1 MMKSKLLGD
10 RAALSNHT
18 LRKPSPPSRLRWAA
32 AAVVMALGVC
42 GSTGAWALGLG
53 RMNVLS
59 ALGEPLRAEI
69 DIPQINAEEAANL
82 KASIPNPAA
91 FRSAGVEY
99 STVLT
104 GAQISLQKRSDGTY
118 FLRLTS
124 EKSVN
129 EPFIDLILET
139 RWASGQIVR
148 DYTLLFDPPATKTA
162 APIAPVAAQVTAPS
176 VAPAVAMPVTPRATT
191 PAPIAPPPASAPPPP
206 APTKSAPPPP
216 PPPPPAPVA
225 ATPKV
230 VPAPA
235 TITPSKDKEATEG
248 KQQVKVQAGD
258 TAIKIAA
265 ANKPKEVSLDQ
276 MLVALLRA
284 NPNAFID
291 GNVNRIKAGS
301 VLDLPSSEQV
311 SSLTGAEVRKTL
323 SVQSAN
329 FNEYRKKLAETIP
342 PTQVAAADRQAS
354 GSLQTKVDDKKPAAA
369 SPDKLTLSQS
379 TVQGKAPETKVI
391 EDRQKKDSGARAAEL
406 EKNLKDLAALQAKT
420 ATGVPGA
427 APGTKPGAASPLPSV
442 ATGALP
448 GTQPVAAASS
458 APAMPPAAPTAPAPV
473 AVAPAALP
481 VASGAEPVASSAA
494 SAASA
499 ASSAASAEVAALPAS
514 AAVSEPVAPA
524 SAIKPAPKP
533 PVEEPSMVD
542 DMVAMLT
549 DDPLIPAGLA
559 GLLLL
564 GGGYA
569 YYHFRLRKPRKLHP
583 LDSSFIESRLQPDS
597 FFGSSGGQ
605 HIDTNDTDEEIGGG
619 SSLAYSPSQLDAAG
633 DVDPVAE
640 ADVYLA
646 YGRDLQ
652 AEEILKEALRINPS
666 RIAIHGK
673 LLEIYAKRRD
683 VRSFEAAAQ
692 DAYKLSRGEGS
703 EWERICEFGRDLDGK
718 NPLYQATA
726 TPNNTQA
733 SARSDI
739 DMVGAAFGNSTLPPP
754 INTDFAD
761 PEPSSIDLDLGDFD
775 LSHSAAPAPAPAAQP
790 PSFEMSLPPAAPVAP
805 VIPPP
810 AASAPPAMP
819 EPMDLSLPDL
829 TFDLS
834 SLPPAAPASAPVAA
848 KPAPTPVPTPAPAM
862 DSGMIEFDLSS
873 LAMDFGTPPAAP
885 AASPAAAEPDFG
897 GDDDGDDPMATKL
910 ELAQEFH
917 AIGDTEGARALVEEV
932 VAGSSGPLKAKAQRF
947 LAELS

>member
-148 DYTLLFDPPATKTA
+148 DYTLLFDPVTTKTA

-176 VAPAVAMPVTPRATT
+176 VAPAVAIPVTPRATT
-191 PAPIAPPPASAPPPP
+191 PAPIAPTAATPPPP
-206 APTKSAPPPP
+206 APTKTTPPPP
-216 PPPPPAPVA
+216 PSPPPAPIA
-225 ATPKV
+225 AAPKV
-230 VPAPA
+230 MPAPA
-235 TITPSKDKEATEG
+235 TITPPKNKDTAEE

-301 VLDLPSSEQV
+301 VLDLPSAEQV
-311 SSLTGAEVRKTL
+311 SGLTGAEVRKTL

-379 TVQGKAPETKVI
+379 SVQGKAPETKVI

-420 ATGVPGA
+420 ATGLPGA
-427 APGTKPGAASPLPSV
+427 APGTKLGTASPLPSV

-458 APAMPPAAPTAPAPV
+458 APATPPPAAATPAPAV
-473 AVAPAALP
+473 TAAPAALP
-481 VASGAEPVASSAA
+481 VASGAVPVASSAA
-494 SAASA
+494 SAALPTASVASA
-499 ASSAASAEVAALPAS
+499 AASAEAPAVPAS
-514 AAVSEPVAPA
+514 AAVSLPATPA
-524 SAIKPAPKP
+524 SAIKAVPKK

-605 HIDTNDTDEEIGGG
+605 HIDTNDTGEEIGGG

-652 AEEILKEALRINPS
+652 AEEILKEALRINPA

-692 DAYKLSRGEGS
+692 DAYKLSHGEGS

-718 NPLYQATA
+718 NPLYKSTA
-726 TPNNTQA
+726 TTSSHA
-733 SARSDI
+733 AARSDL

-754 INTDFAD
+754 INTDYAD
-761 PEPSSIDLDLGDFD
+761 PEPHSIDLDLGDFGISHSPAPAPSAPPPSFEVSLPPAVAPAAPAMPVMPSPEPLD
-775 LSHSAAPAPAPAAQP
+775 LSLPDLSFDISIPPAAPAPAP
-790 PSFEMSLPPAAPVAP
+790 VA
-805 VIPPP
+805 
-810 AASAPPAMP
+810 
-819 EPMDLSLPDL
+819 
-829 TFDLS
+829 
-834 SLPPAAPASAPVAA
+834 AAPAPTAA
-848 KPAPTPVPTPAPAM
+848 PAPAL

-873 LAMDFGTPPAAP
+873 LSMDFGTPAP
-885 AASPAAAEPDFG
+885 AASPAAAEPDFSSE
-897 GDDDGDDPMATKL
+897 GDDPMATKL

-932 VAGSSGPLKAKAQRF
+932 VAISSGPLKAKAQRF